1 MKYIVSEKAIRE
13 LIRETM
19 MNPSVGWQSTT
30 DLDDSPVSVSSVVD
44 PSAAATDPGNENFK
58 PSNRKELRTALSG
71 MIDSLSDD
79 CAEQVFDA
87 MKAAIEKTQEEDKD
101 MKTDK
106 KVEEAIRLAIRKIIS
121 EAKPRP
127 KFKDVPVGPV
137 TNPLGITP
145 TRYPAGMAG
154 GEATRKFEK
163 MKAGMQ
169 QSLDKTLR
177 DAESAEML
185 RSDEPAAGRTRK
197 NVMQTDVGGS
207 SFKEIAEEMG
217 YASESGAKQAVE
229 RILSKVKYRLTIP
242 EDELDIIVLTTL
254 SDAIEALI
262 GLDDVDDTVDSAFTP
277 DEIEELKN
285 NPETLASWPEF
296 REKLDKRLTRAQ
308 KRYEKS
314 KEQGEEE
321 TFEESSKRRFVDKP
335 IVKSAE
341 TPHLQPAKRFPAG
354 FSEKSQKK
362 IDRLKRSFGVKVPT
376 RPSSKPEKT
385 DHDELSDEDLTPE
398 DLELLKQFPEM
409 AKEIKGYKG

>member
-1 MKYIVSEKAIRE
+1 MKYIVSEEAVRT

-30 DLDDSPVSVSSVVD
+30 ELSGSPVSVSAVVD
-44 PSAAATDPGNENFK
+44 PSASVTDPGNPNFK
-58 PSNRKELRTALSG
+58 PSNRNELRTAISD
-71 MIDSLSDD
+71 MINSISDD
-79 CAEQVFDA
+79 CAEEIFDA
-87 MKAAIEKTQEEDKD
+87 MKSAIEKTQEDKD
-101 MKTDK
+101 MKSDN
-106 KVEEAIRLAIRKIIS
+106 KVEEAIRLAIRKIIA
-121 EAKPRP
+121 EVKPSR

-137 TNPLGITP
+137 TNPRSITP

-163 MKAGMQ
+163 MKAGIH

-177 DAESAEML
+177 DAESAEMM
-185 RSDEPAAGRTRK
+185 RSDEPAAGRSRK

-217 YASESGAKQAVE
+217 FASESGAKQAVE
-229 RILSKVKYRLTIP
+229 RILNKVKYRLTIP

-254 SDAIEALI
+254 SDAIEALV

-285 NPETLASWPEF
+285 NPELLASWPEF

-314 KEQGEEE
+314 KGQDKDTAAVEEA
-321 TFEESSKRRFVDKP
+321 
-335 IVKSAE
+335 VKFAIRKTIKEVE
-341 TPHLQPAKRFPAG
+341 TP
-354 FSEKSQKK
+354 
-362 IDRLKRSFGVKVPT
+362 
-376 RPSSKPEKT
+376 SKPTETGPECANPKCGKRMKP
-385 DHDELSDEDLTPE
+385 SD
-398 DLELLKQFPEM
+398 K
-409 AKEIKGYKG
+409 KEYEANGGKGYPRICTRCAEEG

>member
-1 MKYIVSEKAIRE
+1 
-13 LIRETM
+13 
-19 MNPSVGWQSTT
+19 MNPSVGWQSTSE
-30 DLDDSPVSVSSVVD
+30 LSDSPASVSAVVD
-44 PSAAATDPGNENFK
+44 PSAAVTDPGNPNFR
-58 PSNRKELRTALSG
+58 PTNRNELRAAISD
-71 MIDSLSDD
+71 MINSISDD
-79 CAEQVFDA
+79 CAEEIFDA
-87 MKAAIEKTQEEDKD
+87 MKSAIEKTQEDKD

-121 EAKPRP
+121 EARPRP

-137 TNPLGITP
+137 TNPRGITP

-163 MKAGMQ
+163 MKAGMH

-254 SDAIEALI
+254 SDAIEALAD
-262 GLDDVDDTVDSAFTP
+262 LDDVDDTVDSAFTP
-277 DEIEELKN
+277 DELEELKN

-321 TFEESSKRRFVDKP
+321 TFEESAKRRFVDKP

-398 DLELLKQFPEM
+398 DLEFLKQFPEL
-409 AKEIKGYKG
+409 AKEIKEYKG